1 MYYQHGYSIDMN
13 CSMVTI
19 LTCTSSM
26 VTALTCTSGIVTV
39 WHVLVAWLQYW
50 QLQYTKRA
58 PLVNS
63 SYVGPVTRLSVD
75 TSDHRDVRTVTW
87 NHVYDGLWGES
98 HVPFVAVAVRCLP
111 IHLSHRCLP
120 VHLSHRCFPD
130 HLSLRKRPHLL
141 NTHRL
146 PSVQR
151 HFEHRVQ
158 HWHHLHHH
166 YNSTQTPPPAPPAT
180 TSSAS
185 VSPVCQF
192 RVDRKT

>member
-1 MYYQHGYSIDMN
+1 M
-13 CSMVTI
+13 
-19 LTCTSSM
+19 
-26 VTALTCTSGIVTV
+26 
-39 WHVLVAWLQYW
+39 
-50 QLQYTKRA
+50 
-58 PLVNS
+58 
-63 SYVGPVTRLSVD
+63 TRLSVD

-185 VSPVCQF
+185 VSPLCQF
-192 RVDRKT
+192 GVDRKRSNQTHLLPHSKTPVTPYPLPHTPSASDVLVWPTNWDCDR